1 MSTDSNSNSLSTI
14 FIDQPPSCLQ
24 FCPTAPYFLV
34 IGTYLLTIHESDANS
49 LSPESSRSGSL
60 QLFRLNPQ
68 SYHLSQVQRLSLSHA
83 VFDLQFS
90 LHDPS
95 LFAVALSAGK
105 VSLYRVESSSD
116 GPDADVSTHFLNTL
130 NVRNGDTNLSLFLAW
145 IPPLPL
151 EGEHDRPPATGF
163 AVSFSDGQVSV
174 FQKDNLSPTLQQE
187 SLKETRLEGMSI
199 EVWYLAFHRRHDG
212 QLSLFSGD
220 DFNQVREFTFT
231 DDSDFN
237 IGSPPFNDRGKF
249 HEGGVT
255 AILPLCN
262 RDEGS
267 IILTGSYDQ
276 HVRVYRFGTRRQVLA
291 SMDLGGGV
299 WRLKLLRV
307 EDNPEP
313 QGALKSYAILASCM
327 HGGARV
333 IRVAHHL
340 KDSNTEN
347 TWDIEIVA
355 RFTEHESMNY
365 ASDVWPGYYKPS
377 ELLCLSSSFYD
388 KRVPSGQSP
397 QTFGPISKAKA
408 LTNFD
413 MA

>member
-1 MSTDSNSNSLSTI
+1 MSTDSNPNSLSTI

-34 IGTYLLTIHESDANS
+34 IGTYLLTIHESDAHS

-116 GPDADVSTHFLNTL
+116 GPDADVSIHFLNTL

-340 KDSNTEN
+340 KDSNAEN

-388 KRVPSGQSP
+388 KRVCVWEAS
-397 QTFGPISKAKA
+397 I
-408 LTNFD
+408 
-413 MA
+413 